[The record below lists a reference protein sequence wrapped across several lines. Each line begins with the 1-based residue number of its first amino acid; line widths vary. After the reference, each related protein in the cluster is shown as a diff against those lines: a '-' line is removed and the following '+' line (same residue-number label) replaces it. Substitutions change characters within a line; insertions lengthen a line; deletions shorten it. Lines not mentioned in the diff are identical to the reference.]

1 MANCSLLASTS
12 VYKPE
17 AEERNGLNDVSLII
31 SVKVKYYCFI
41 IIDTKVSEKVSSLIQ
56 NKRFCSDVKKMSP
69 TYQTNACEAFHSVVN
84 HFAPK
89 STAFS
94 YKGMCA
100 RYALQFSAIELI
112 LV

>member
-1 MANCSLLASTS
+1 M
-12 VYKPE
+12 YKPE

-31 SVKVKYYCFI
+31 RVKVKYYYFI

-56 NKRFCSDVKKMSP
+56 NKRFCSDVKMSP

-89 STAFS
+89 STFIQRNVC
-94 YKGMCA
+94 K
-100 RYALQFSAIELI
+100 YALQ
-112 LV
+112 V